1 MNLTRMASR
10 WEVLHY
16 VSVRDCHAESQKGRG
31 ARAHGT
37 HEAAQV
43 NACPLLWLVSRVVD
57 VRAAGCCVPLA
68 VFGVTCGDRDHT
80 HVHTFKVQFVGGSS
94 RE

>member
-10 WEVLHY
+10 WRY
-16 VSVRDCHAESQKGRG
+16 FITCQSVTAMLSLGPWRA
-31 ARAHGT
+31 AHGT

-43 NACPLLWLVSRVVD
+43 NACPLCGLCPVSST
-57 VRAAGCCVPLA
+57 RAAGCCVPLA
-68 VFGVTCGDRDHT
+68 VFGVTCGDSDHT